1 MGVKYGLLATLEAKP
16 GRADD
21 LADFL
26 KAGRDIAVAETDTV
40 TWYAFRISENVFG
53 VFDTF
58 DDEAGRQAHLGGQIP
73 VALVQVRP
81 DLLAR
86 DPLIQPIDVVAV
98 K

>member
-1 MGVKYGLLATLEAKP
+1 MSVKYGLLATLEAKP

-21 LADFL
+21 LANFL

-40 TWYAFRISENVFG
+40 TWYAFRVSENVFG

-58 DDEAGRQAHLGGQIP
+58 DDEAGRQAHLEGQIP
-73 VALVQVRP
+73 VALGQVGP
-81 DLLAR
+81 DLLAG

>member
-1 MGVKYGLLATLEAKP
+1 MTVKYGLLATLEAKP

-26 KAGRDIAVAETDTV
+26 KAGRDIAVSEPATV

-58 DDEAGRQAHLGGQIP
+58 DDEAGRQAHLEGQIP
-73 VALVQVRP
+73 VALGQVGP
-81 DLLAR
+81 DLLVG
-86 DPLIQPIDVVAV
+86 DPLIQTIDVVSV

>member
-1 MGVKYGLLATLEAKP
+1 MTVKYGLLVTLEARS

-21 LADFL
+21 LAGFL
-26 KAGRDIAVAETDTV
+26 RAGRDIAVAETATV
-40 TWYAFRISENVFG
+40 TWYTFQISENVFG

-58 DDEAGRQAHLGGQIP
+58 DDEAGRQAHLDGQIP
-73 VALVQVRP
+73 VALGQVGP

-86 DPLIQPIDVVAV
+86 DPVIQPIDVVAV

>member
-1 MGVKYGLLATLEAKP
+1 MTVKYGLLATLEAKP
-16 GRADD
+16 GRAHD

-26 KAGRDIAVAETDTV
+26 KAGRDIALAETGTV

-58 DDEAGRQAHLGGQIP
+58 ADEAGRQAHIEGQIP
-73 VALVQVRP
+73 IALGQVGP
-81 DLLAR
+81 DLLVG
-86 DPLIQPIDVVAV
+86 DPIIQPIDVVSV

>member
-1 MGVKYGLLATLEAKP
+1 MTVKYGLLATLEAKP
-16 GRADD
+16 GRAND

-26 KAGRDIAVAETDTV
+26 KAGRDIAVAEIATV
-40 TWYAFRISENVFG
+40 TWYAFQISENVFG

-58 DDEAGRQAHLGGQIP
+58 DDEAGRQAHLEGQIP
-73 VALVQVRP
+73 VALGQVGP

-86 DPLIQPIDVVAV
+86 DPIIQPIDVVAV

>member
-1 MGVKYGLLATLEAKP
+1 MTVRYGLLVTLEAKP

-21 LADFL
+21 LASFL
-26 KAGRDIAVAETDTV
+26 NAGRDIAVAETATV
-40 TWYAFRISENVFG
+40 TWYAFRVSENVFG

-58 DDEAGRQAHLGGQIP
+58 EDEVGRQAHLDGQIP
-73 VALVQVRP
+73 VALGQVGP

-86 DPLIQPIDVVAV
+86 DPVIQPIDLVAV

>member
-1 MGVKYGLLATLEAKP
+1 MSVKYGLLATLEAKP
-16 GRADD
+16 GRAGD

-26 KAGRDIAVAETDTV
+26 KAGRDIAVAEADTV

-58 DDEAGRQAHLGGQIP
+58 DDEAGRQAHLEGQIP
-73 VALVQVRP
+73 VALGQVGP
-81 DLLAR
+81 DLLAG

>member
-1 MGVKYGLLATLEAKP
+1 MSVKYGLLATLEAKP
-16 GRADD
+16 GRAKD

-26 KAGRDIAVAETDTV
+26 RAGRDIARNEADTV

-58 DDEAGRQAHLGGQIP
+58 DDEAGRQAHLEGQIP
-73 VALVQVRP
+73 VALGEVGP
-81 DLLAR
+81 DLLVG

>member
-1 MGVKYGLLATLEAKP
+1 MTVRYGLLATLEAKP

-21 LADFL
+21 LAEFL
-26 KAGRDIAVAETDTV
+26 RAGRDIAMAETGTV
-40 TWYAFRISENVFG
+40 TWYAFRTSENGFG

-58 DDEAGRQAHLGGQIP
+58 DDEAGRQAHLDGQIP
-73 VALVQVRP
+73 VALGQVGP

-86 DPLIQPIDVVAV
+86 DPVIQPIDVVSV

>member
-1 MGVKYGLLATLEAKP
+1 MTVKYGLLATLEAKP

-21 LADFL
+21 LAGFL
-26 KAGRDIAVAETDTV
+26 KAGRDIAVAETATV
-40 TWYAFRISENVFG
+40 TWYAFRVSENVFG

-58 DDEAGRQAHLGGQIP
+58 DDEAGRQAHLDGQIP
-73 VALVQVRP
+73 VALGQVGP

-86 DPLIQPIDVVAV
+86 DPVIQPIDVVAV